1 MLHLFIYEVKEPNLK
16 LYVEIKLTSVEGR
29 ETHSF
34 FLQKTLFLM
43 SCPLI
48 HTHCEHQVL
57 TPIWLAFL
65 HPLLKKRLLGPSLN

>member
-16 LYVEIKLTSVEGR
+16 LYAEIKLTSVEGR

-34 FLQKTLFLM
+34 FLQKTLLLM

-48 HTHCEHQVL
+48 HTH
-57 TPIWLAFL
+57 
-65 HPLLKKRLLGPSLN
+65 